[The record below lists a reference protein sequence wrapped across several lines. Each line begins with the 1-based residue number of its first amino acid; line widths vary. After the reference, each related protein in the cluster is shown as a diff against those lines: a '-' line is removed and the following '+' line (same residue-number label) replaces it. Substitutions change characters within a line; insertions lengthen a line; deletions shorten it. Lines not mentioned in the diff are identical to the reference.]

1 MSNSVVVKASVANLS
16 SKIQELSTL
25 KGTLDTNLSTCNNA
39 SLMRIDTVN
48 STLRDFDYYKFDE
61 ELGRKVYSEYWQEG
75 YTRYTDYDFTS
86 QAANYNS
93 AILSL
98 RAEISNISK
107 AITRIGKVLSALET
121 IKSAIDTFEK
131 YDIST
136 TLGDAEF
143 RFLDS
148 EMGNLNQYI
157 LGVLNGTV
165 GVGSSILSNSMY
177 DYLFEGITEE
187 ELQQILLNNKNSYD
201 DDVDKDGIL
210 DILEQIEDIKKK
222 APVYSSSKVAQTYY
236 TILTDEKNY
245 EALTKDMTEEEKE
258 IINGF
263 MDFMENEKVYIV
275 PEIDDNRG
283 PGKGSPIEDLPEFAD
298 DISSDLAA
306 GAVGIGSLGMIVG
319 SGNYTSIFDYILEK
333 DNTDDRNSKGNSE
346 TNKNEED
353 IRDEKE
359 AFEDD
364 RKEACLEENINIGSF
379 VGGAV
384 PSIIAGM
391 NGIFEGSSILEE
403 NVKIDQDGNP
413 VFEQS
418 NKVPHLNHKGNGEN
432 YEVALDDGSSSGGP
446 SQTVPEQP
454 PAEEPSD
461 HHASPNNDL
470 ALSKG
475 STASSQQSPNQQG
488 LGKSESSFANK
499 VAEVVG
505 SRVEST
511 VQIAKDAVSQTNKE
525 EVSAPTPEK
534 TPEPGKPE
542 VELPALKEKDATHQ
556 IKVDIPSKE
565 DDMAGSAVDT
575 ITEGNKTT
583 VGAIAGAAGIG
594 ATSGAISNP
603 KPVTAPSAPGG
614 SSVPNVP
621 TTDVSTPTAPSQPQ
635 TGNMANNSAMTNQTS
650 AALDNA
656 VADSSSRPNTT
667 NTVNNTTN
675 NTTGTNTHS
684 ANKTPTT
691 NENSG
696 SRTGATGSKSGAP
709 QNAIDEDNDT
719 STSKSNNKKDTPET
733 TETKHNDVDG
743 NEAETGTVGGTAATA
758 IRDLEE
764 QYKKEVRIATGV
776 TASSV
781 LMAAIIKSLKFI
793 NILAFILVLIL
804 IAALY
809 STYRVKRKKRL
820 DKEIKEL
827 IEKYK
832 IIEIKKEDEDDSKT
846 ETTMEK
852 VEEIEEIDE
861 EVEET
866 EEIEESDELPEFSS
880 IDVRENVPE
889 EITEEETEENTE
901 NSDENEDVSKK

>member
-48 STLRDFDYYKFDE
+48 STLRDSDYYKFDE

-98 RAEISNISK
+98 KAEISNISK

-210 DILEQIEDIKKK
+210 DILEQIEDIKRK

-263 MDFMENEKVYIV
+263 MDFMKNEKVYIV

-283 PGKGSPIEDLPEFAD
+283 PGKGSSIEDLPEFVD
-298 DISSDLAA
+298 DISDLAA
-306 GAVGIGSLGMIVG
+306 GAVGIGSFGMIVG

-333 DNTDDRNSKGNSE
+333 DNMDDRNSKGNSK
-346 TNKNEED
+346 TDKNEED

-364 RKEACLEENINIGSF
+364 RKEACLEENVNIDSF
-379 VGGAV
+379 VGGAI
-384 PSIIAGM
+384 SGIIT
-391 NGIFEGSSILEE
+391 GINVGIEGTGDLSE
-403 NVKIDQDGNP
+403 NVMIDQDGNP
-413 VFEQS
+413 VFEQP
-418 NKVPHLNHKGNGEN
+418 NKVSKGNGES

-446 SQTVPEQP
+446 SQTVSEQP
-454 PAEEPSD
+454 PAEEPSK
-461 HHASPNNDL
+461 HHASPNKDL

-505 SRVEST
+505 SKVEST
-511 VQIAKDAVSQTNKE
+511 VQIAKDAVSQINKE

-534 TPEPGKPE
+534 TPEPGKSE
-542 VELPALKEKDATHQ
+542 VELPALKEKDTTHQ

-565 DDMAGSAVDT
+565 DNMAGSAVDT

-621 TTDVSTPTAPSQPQ
+621 TTDVSTTTAPSQPQ

-684 ANKTPTT
+684 ANKTLTT

-709 QNAIDEDNDT
+709 QNAIDEDNGT
-719 STSKSNNKKDTPET
+719 STSKGNNKKDTPET

-743 NEAETGTVGGTAATA
+743 NEAENGTVGGTAATA

-832 IIEIKKEDEDDSKT
+832 IIEIKKVDDDKKT

-861 EVEET
+861 EA

-880 IDVRENVPE
+880 IDVRETVPE

>member
-1 MSNSVVVKASVANLS
+1 MANSVVIKA
-16 SKIQELSTL
+16 
-25 KGTLDTNLSTCNNA
+25 
-39 SLMRIDTVN
+39 DTVN
-48 STLRDFDYYKFDE
+48 LKTQKMNLE
-61 ELGRKVYSEYWQEG
+61 NNNL
-75 YTRYTDYDFTS
+75 
-86 QAANYNS
+86 
-93 AILSL
+93 I
-98 RAEISNISK
+98 ISK
-107 AITRIGKVLSALET
+107 AVSNIYLNTDLRIINISASDLKDTRIQYYDQNGEKVDEWVEGGSSKTIVVKNYVPYAQNYNTAIAAIKGELINVSNAKKRIDKVLLALRD
-121 IKSAIDTFEK
+121 IRNAISKFES
-131 YDIST
+131 YDLT
-136 TLGDAEF
+136 KTLGDAEF
-143 RFLDS
+143 RFLDK

-263 MDFMENEKVYIV
+263 MDFMKNEKVYIV
-275 PEIDDNRG
+275 PEIDDKQG
-283 PGKGSPIEDLPEFAD
+283 PGKGSSIEDLPEFVD

-333 DNTDDRNSKGNSE
+333 DNTDDRNSKGNSG

-364 RKEACLEENINIGSF
+364 RKEACLEENVNIDSF
-379 VGGAV
+379 LAGAV
-384 PSIIAGM
+384 PGLITGI
-391 NGIFEGSSILEE
+391 NGIVEGSGDLAE
-403 NVKIDQDGNP
+403 NVIIDQDGNP
-413 VFEQS
+413 VFVQS
-418 NKVPHLNHKGNGEN
+418 NKVPHLHHKGNGEN

-446 SQTVPEQP
+446 NQTVPEQP
-454 PAEEPSD
+454 PAEEPPSYQ
-461 HHASPNNDL
+461 ASQNQNSSPNRG
-470 ALSKG
+470 ATT
-475 STASSQQSPNQQG
+475 STQQSSNQQG
-488 LGKSESSFANK
+488 LGSSDSSFANK

-505 SRVEST
+505 SKVEST
-511 VQIAKDAVSQTNKE
+511 VQVSKDDVNQITKE
-525 EVSAPTPEK
+525 EVTVPQVEQPPEPEK
-534 TPEPGKPE
+534 TDL
-542 VELPALKEKDATHQ
+542 ELPALKEKDTTHQ

-565 DDMAGSAVDT
+565 DDKAGSAVDT

-603 KPVTAPSAPGG
+603 KPVATPSAPGG
-614 SSVPNVP
+614 SSVP

-709 QNAIDEDNDT
+709 QNAIDEENDT
-719 STSKSNNKKDTPET
+719 STSKGNNKKDTPET

-781 LMAAIIKSLKFI
+781 LVAAIIKSLKFI